1 MAYQSLFF
9 FGTIVSINEQKLCH
23 AFENAL
29 DNQKR
34 KVYITQV
41 FEMECC
47 AMAINTEDV
56 KKVAKL
62 AKLEFRPEEMELIAR
77 QLDEIVGYV
86 EKLNE
91 LDTSSVEPTS
101 HVLDLKNV
109 FREDTVFDWITPEEA
124 LMNAPVRNQQYFSV
138 PKVIG

>member
-1 MAYQSLFF
+1 
-9 FGTIVSINEQKLCH
+9 
-23 AFENAL
+23 
-29 DNQKR
+29 
-34 KVYITQV
+34 
-41 FEMECC
+41 
-47 AMAINTEDV
+47 MAINTEDV